1 MHSTNAYRD
10 DFDDEAMPKRRN
22 TSTAVLVSAS
32 SIVSAVVSILVTVLV
47 VPRVA
52 SERVAPQSDPI
63 PVTRFVPSPIV
74 VPVIVEER
82 MTKLATIGANS
93 LIRIK
98 ALEAELAQLHASQR
112 AGATARRDLAL
123 RVETLGKDFKR
134 IPESEFG
141 EAGFPQ

>member
-1 MHSTNAYRD
+1 MRTDAYRGE
-10 DFDDEAMPKRRN
+10 FAEEAAPKRN
-22 TSTAVLVSAS
+22 TSTALLVSAC
-32 SIVSAVVSILVTVLV
+32 SIVSAVVSVLVTVLV
-47 VPRVA
+47 VPRLA
-52 SERVAPQSDPI
+52 PQHVAPQSDPA
-63 PVTRFVPSPIV
+63 PVTRFAPAPIAVPA
-74 VPVIVEER
+74 IVEER

-93 LIRIK
+93 LVRIK
-98 ALEAELAQLHASQR
+98 ALEAELAQLRASQR